1 MRERITRTY
10 RRVAVWVSVLAICV
24 FAAASV
30 RPPPPVDAEMV
41 ERAVSGAEWLAGR
54 AAADPERAAQAQ
66 GSDDLVE

>member
-1 MRERITRTY
+1 
-10 RRVAVWVSVLAICV
+10 
-24 FAAASV
+24 
-30 RPPPPVDAEMV
+30 MV